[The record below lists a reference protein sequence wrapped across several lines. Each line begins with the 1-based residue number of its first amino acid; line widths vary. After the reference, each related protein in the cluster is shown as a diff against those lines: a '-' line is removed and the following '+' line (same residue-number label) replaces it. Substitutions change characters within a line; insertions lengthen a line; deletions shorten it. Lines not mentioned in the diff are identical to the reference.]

1 MPSFADFGGFA
12 GVIEMILHGKTQASF
27 IIWMNCAVLNEIVF
41 VLSFVSSNNTDVEA
55 TEQFI
60 LMHTRYVC
68 DFCGL
73 AN

>member
-1 MPSFADFGGFA
+1 MPWFADFGGFA

-55 TEQFI
+55 T
-60 LMHTRYVC
+60 
-68 DFCGL
+68 G
-73 AN
+73 